1 MARIAGVE
9 IPDGKQAEVALTYI
23 HGIGRT
29 SALKILAKAGVEK
42 SRKIGKLTE
51 PELARIRGI
60 IEREYKV
67 EGELRQMVQE
77 HIKRLIDIK
86 AYRGTRRLAGL
97 PVRGQRTRKNARSW
111 KGPRPSILRKKRPA
125 ATGAA
130 TGG

>member
-9 IPDGKQAEVALTYI
+9 IPDNKEAHVALTYI
-23 HGIGRT
+23 FGIGHA
-29 SALKILAKAGVEK
+29 SALKILAKAGVEPA
-42 SRKIGKLTE
+42 RKIGQFSE
-51 PELARIRGI
+51 SELARVRSI

-67 EGELRQMVQE
+67 EGELRQTVQE

-111 KGPRPSILRKKRPA
+111 KGPRPSILRKKRA
-125 ATGAA
+125 ATAA
-130 TGG
+130 PGG

>member
-9 IPDGKQAEVALTYI
+9 IPDKKQAQIALTYI
-23 HGIGRT
+23 FGIGRA
-29 SALKILAKAGVEK
+29 SALKILAKAGVA
-42 SRKIGKLTE
+42 SARKIGELSE
-51 PELARIRGI
+51 AELARVRSI

-67 EGELRQMVQE
+67 EGELRQTVQG

-125 ATGAA
+125 AAA
-130 TGG
+130 PRG